1 MTVQPA
7 KVPIKVVKGA
17 VVTRAPVV
25 APTKVTQLA
34 CTGAE
39 TVPPGLSGLL
49 ALLLGVGLIW

>member
-1 MTVQPA
+1 MQPA

-39 TVPPGLSGLL
+39 TVPLGLSGLL